1 MSSTGWT
8 PVLSKIGKVDIDGVT
23 RSAIFYSIKDENG
36 VLHHGAA
43 ITEDRSHILP
53 AIAIGSS
60 KVVGMWHEV
69 KFDEKQQRYYFEVGD
84 PYVLKDEYDAMDW
97 YYISDELIKF
107 LDDLAVDMI
116 LTNNE

>member
-1 MSSTGWT
+1 MSSTGWI
-8 PVLSKIGKVDIDGVT
+8 PILSKIGKVEIQGVT

-53 AIAIGSS
+53 AIANGSS
-60 KVVGMWHEV
+60 NVIGLWHEV

-84 PYVLKDEYDAMDW
+84 PHGLKDAYDAMDK
-97 YYISDELIKF
+97 YYVSDELVKF